1 MKTFHLEVA
10 CDVKAVIPDDW
21 VKLIRSEAQ
30 ADDAT
35 PFLKEAQRMHP
46 DDDDEFILMVLKKGV
61 RTQVQ
66 DGLRDL
72 FAASALGCTI
82 SPPRTTYKFRS
93 PPPPDAVPVLPDQV

>member
-10 CDVKAVIPDDW
+10 CDVRAVIPDDW
-21 VKLIRSEAQ
+21 VKLIRSEAH
-30 ADDAT
+30 AEDAT
-35 PFLKEAQRMHP
+35 PFLKEAQRLHP

-66 DGLRDL
+66 DSLRDL

-93 PPPPDAVPVLPDQV
+93 APPLDAVPVLPTEL